1 MSNEQCV
8 HHWVVDELN
17 VGRCKNCPAV
27 KDFDALMN
35 EDKKVAQILHSAHRR
50 RRGEHRA
57 QGQIKFGRAPG
68 KPRLG
73 FHFPQLFSRP
83 VRLPWL

>member
-1 MSNEQCV
+1 MSAGQAQMSNEQCV

-35 EDKKVAQILHSAHRR
+35 KDKKVAQILHPAGGGK
-50 RRGEHRA
+50 RGRKRKA
-57 QGQIKFGRAPG
+57 
-68 KPRLG
+68 LV
-73 FHFPQLFSRP
+73 S
-83 VRLPWL
+83 

>member
-8 HHWVVDELN
+8 HHWVVDKFN

-35 EDKKVAQILHSAHRR
+35 KDKEVAQILHHPDP
-50 RRGEHRA
+50 A
-57 QGQIKFGRAPG
+57 QGGKRGRKKKLTIIG
-68 KPRLG
+68 TSGR
-73 FHFPQLFSRP
+73 S
-83 VRLPWL
+83 